1 METALIAAVIAAAAA
16 VFAAL
21 MAWLA
26 ATQARRSNDRSHAW
40 NRIVWTVSGE
50 HAPEH
55 DISEHVLTSMKDL
68 RWAPRDD
75 RALAA
80 SLLDRLATDDA
91 ETSNQGAH
99 PC

>member
-1 METALIAAVIAAAAA
+1 MDTALIAAVIAAAAA
-16 VFAAL
+16 VFAAV

-26 ATQARRSNDRSHAW
+26 ASQARRSNDRSHAW

-50 HAPEH
+50 HVPEH
-55 DISEHVLTSMKDL
+55 DISERVLTSMRDL

-75 RALAA
+75 RALAE
-80 SLLDRLATDDA
+80 SLLERLDTDDA
-91 ETSNQGAH
+91 ESSNEGAH